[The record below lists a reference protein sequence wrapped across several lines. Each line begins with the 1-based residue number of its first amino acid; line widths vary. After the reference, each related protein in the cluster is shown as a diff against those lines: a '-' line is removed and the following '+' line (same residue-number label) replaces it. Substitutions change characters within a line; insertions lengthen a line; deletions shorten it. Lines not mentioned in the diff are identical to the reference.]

1 MEDKVKI
8 IAFHL
13 PQYHQIPENDAW
25 WGEGFTEWTNVKKA
39 IPLFAGHQQ
48 PKKPLDGFYY
58 DMTDHAARVWQA
70 NLAQKYGIYGFCY
83 YHYWFD
89 GKLLLEK
96 PLEALLREKD
106 IGLPFCLC
114 WANEPWARTW
124 DGKGNQILIEQR
136 YGKEAEWLDH
146 FSYLEPFLRD
156 SRYIRINNKPVIVI
170 YRSSSIKC
178 YDEMMQ
184 CWREEGRKRGI
195 GELYIIDE
203 NNSFQ
208 NHYETA
214 GSDAVLYLEPMYT
227 IQYGRSVWE
236 KVIQRIKSRTKG
248 LRYQNNIH
256 YYNYDELWRNILRR
270 KENGSKTA
278 YPGAFVGWDNTPRKG
293 KRGVVIEGATP
304 EKFQQYMQR
313 QMEHAKQ
320 AGSEY
325 LFLNAWNE
333 WAEGTYLEP
342 DEDHSYQYL
351 EAIAKLMQET
361 SQER

>member
-39 IPLFAGHQQ
+39 VPLFAGHQQ
-48 PKKPLDGFYY
+48 PKKPLNGFYY

-96 PLEALLREKD
+96 PLESLLREKD

-156 SRYIRINNKPVIVI
+156 SRYIRIDNKPVIVI

-184 CWREEGRKRGI
+184 CWREAGRKRGI

-214 GSDAVLYLEPMYT
+214 CSDAVLYLEPMYT

-278 YPGAFVGWDNTPRKG
+278 YPGAFVSWDNTPRKG
-293 KRGVVIEGATP
+293 KKGVVIEGATP

-351 EAIAKLMQET
+351 EAIAKLMQEK